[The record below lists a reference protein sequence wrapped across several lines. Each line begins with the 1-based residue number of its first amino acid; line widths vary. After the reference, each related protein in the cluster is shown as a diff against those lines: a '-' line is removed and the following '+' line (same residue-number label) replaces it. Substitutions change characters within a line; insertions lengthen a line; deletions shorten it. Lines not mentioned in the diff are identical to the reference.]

1 MKEVSMRTLGLLIL
15 CVSCVLFVA
24 GCGGGSKTLQ
34 GASEGGIPD
43 WYTNV
48 PKDPNFVYA
57 ANTASSQDL
66 QVAID
71 RATTGA
77 RAEVGRQVEVK
88 VTAMQKRFEEETGA
102 AQDSQML
109 QQFTS
114 ATKTVV
120 STTLSGSRVKTIS
133 KGKEGNMWRAFVLV
147 EYPIGAANQAFLQ
160 ALKQNEQVL
169 TRVRACESYKELDS
183 EVKKYEDA
191 KQQTPR

>member
-1 MKEVSMRTLGLLIL
+1 MRTLGLLML
-15 CVSCVLFVA
+15 CVTCVLLVA
-24 GCGGGSKTLQ
+24 GCGGGPKTLQ
-34 GASEGGIPD
+34 GTSEGDIPD

-48 PKDPNFVYA
+48 PKDPNFLYA

-71 RATTGA
+71 KATTGA
-77 RAEVGRQVEVK
+77 RTEVGRQVEVK

-102 AQDSQML
+102 AQDAQLL

-114 ATKTVV
+114 ATKAVV

-133 KGKEGNMWRAFVLV
+133 KGKDGDMWRAYVLV

-169 TRVRACESYKELDS
+169 TRVRATESYKELDS

-191 KQQTPR
+191 KQQPPR

>member
-1 MKEVSMRTLGLLIL
+1 MRTLGLLML
-15 CVSCVLFVA
+15 CVTCVLLVA

-34 GASEGGIPD
+34 GASEGDIPD

-48 PKDPNFVYA
+48 PKDPNFLYA

-71 RATTGA
+71 KATTGA
-77 RAEVGRQVEVK
+77 RTEVGRQVEVK

-102 AQDSQML
+102 AQDAQLL

-114 ATKTVV
+114 ATKAVV

-133 KGKEGNMWRAFVLV
+133 KGKDGNMWRAYVLV

-191 KQQTPR
+191 KQQTPH